1 MFNVRFVRDNILRL
15 KKVEYVLSEGVIL
28 DYYVSALWW
37 AAKEHKFA
45 KEQICLLHRHSHAPR
60 QHSWY
65 CIRRQFCLFLVYYCI
80 ALLMSDGK

>member
-45 KEQICLLHRHSHAPR
+45 KEQILAFYTVIHTLLDN
-60 QHSWY
+60 
-65 CIRRQFCLFLVYYCI
+65 IRGTV
-80 ALLMSDGK
+80 